1 MKKTKKLELEREILK
16 INIIFLNLFWFYFII
31 ILCNY
36 RTKK

>member
-31 ILCNY
+31 MQHRNE
-36 RTKK
+36 K